1 VVSTT
6 PGNTQAGFTTREAA
20 RIIGLPE
27 TRLRSWIRS
36 GLINPRRGGGG
47 RITFSFQDLVVL
59 RTSKGL
65 IDEQIPTLKVRRML
79 HALRRQLPVDR
90 DLTGLSL
97 YADGDHVVVWDG
109 TARWQPDSGQF
120 MLNFEPASSLR
131 RTGRRPAMAL
141 PRRGL
146 RLTASQWHD
155 LAAEL
160 EATSPEEAQAAYR
173 QALALDP
180 TLGAAHVNLG
190 KLAHARADF
199 REAETHY
206 RKALCLDPDDALAA
220 FNLGVLLEDT
230 ARPAEAERVYRKA
243 LAADPTLTDAHY
255 NLALLCERR
264 GRRREAL
271 RHLNAYRRLTKRPG
285 PLGTS

>member
-1 VVSTT
+1 MVSTT
-6 PGNTQAGFTTREAA
+6 PGKAQEGFTTREAA

-36 GLINPRRGGGG
+36 GLISPRRGGG
-47 RITFSFQDLVVL
+47 RRLTFSFQDLVVL
-59 RTSKGL
+59 RASKGL
-65 IDEQIPTLKVRRML
+65 IDEQVPTLKVRRML
-79 HALRRQLPVDR
+79 HALRRQLPPEKE
-90 DLTGLSL
+90 LTGLSL
-97 YADGDHVVVWDG
+97 YVDGDQLVVWDG

-120 MLNFEPASSLR
+120 MLNFEPASLLG

-146 RLTASQWHD
+146 RLTASQWYD

-190 KLAHARADF
+190 QLAHARSDF

-206 RKALCLDPDDALAA
+206 REALCLDADDALAA
-220 FNLGVLLEDT
+220 FNLGVVLEDT
-230 ARPAEAERVYRKA
+230 SRLAEADRSYRRA
-243 LAADPTLTDAHY
+243 LSADPEFADAHY

-264 GRRREAL
+264 GQRREAL
-271 RHLNAYRRLTKRPG
+271 RHLNTYRKLTKRSG
-285 PLGTS
+285 PRGTH